1 MRQIFEDEWSII
13 LFRVEGGSDMDDD
26 GDENGGDNDDQEHG
40 MEMGW
45 RSSSITLYQTPRLQK
60 EKVKENH

>member
-1 MRQIFEDEWSII
+1 MNRVLSYSELRVGQIWMMMVMRMGEIMMIKS
-13 LFRVEGGSDMDDD
+13 M
-26 GDENGGDNDDQEHG
+26 G
-40 MEMGW
+40 MGMGW